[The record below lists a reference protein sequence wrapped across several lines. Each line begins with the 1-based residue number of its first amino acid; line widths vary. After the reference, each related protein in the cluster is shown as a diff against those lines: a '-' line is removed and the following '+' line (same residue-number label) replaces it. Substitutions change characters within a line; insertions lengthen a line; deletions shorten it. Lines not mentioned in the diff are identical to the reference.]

1 VLIIYVDEN
10 GNVNEQGTTA
20 TDVVVQGNTQPV
32 TSDAVATAIQQ
43 GSLGIP
49 VGAVLSFPAGTTQAG
64 WLLCDGRDTT
74 GTAEELQTHYPALY
88 TYLGNSN
95 VLPDYRECT
104 LVGVGQN
111 DTDTI
116 AEHDVYTLG
125 EFKDDQLQDH
135 THDLPTELAQ
145 LEHYA
150 AGAAQDWAKT
160 NTTTTVLHTNTST
173 VTNTYR
179 TGTTT
184 HGKQKGVA
192 YYIKATSA
200 GPEVE
205 PDIYATKGYIRDQN
219 VLSEWEAITIP
230 TTAETAMTMM
240 YDGYIT
246 CSSSRDSEIYIYVDG
261 HVEAVSISRTSEWSY
276 PSINA
281 FPFKKGQ
288 SIYAK
293 VVHGSLD
300 TNFSRVA
307 YYKLRDYTGR

>member
-1 VLIIYVDEN
+1 
-10 GNVNEQGTTA
+10 
-20 TDVVVQGNTQPV
+20 
-32 TSDAVATAIQQ
+32 
-43 GSLGIP
+43 
-49 VGAVLSFPAGTTQAG
+49 
-64 WLLCDGRDTT
+64 
-74 GTAEELQTHYPALY
+74 LY

-95 VLPDYRECT
+95 VLPDYRECV
-104 LVGVGQN
+104 LVGAGQN

-145 LEHYA
+145 LEHYI

-219 VLSEWEAITIP
+219 VLSEWEDITLPTSAATAIT
-230 TTAETAMTMM
+230 MD
-240 YDGYIT
+240 YDGYLYT
-246 CSSSRDSEIYIYVDG
+246 DVLLASSYGVFIYINGVLTRIGDNG
-261 HVEAVSISRTSEWSY
+261 TGTSAYYTDSFI
-276 PSINA
+276 PV
-281 FPFKKGQ
+281 KKGDV
-288 SIYAK
+288 IYITSTPSASK
-293 VVHGSLD
+293 AA
-300 TNFSRVA
+300 F
-307 YYKLRDYTGR
+307 YKLRDYTGR